1 MLLTLLLA
9 SSIANAPS
17 VEEIL
22 ERAIEVQRQHE
33 EAGNEVK
40 YNYELLSVTEKLDK
54 NGDVKEVEKHLFE
67 SSHIENIAYER
78 LVEKNGKS
86 LTQKELKREAK
97 RERNFRKKL
106 AKGEAQ
112 HNDAEERVTFDEELI
127 ARYDFELDDV
137 RDVFGRKTYIV
148 SYRPKPGKLQE
159 KKRMDR
165 LLNKTTGSL
174 WIDAETFQIA
184 RVEFELAERVK
195 LWWGMLG
202 SISKMKGTFMRHPV
216 SEDIDIWL
224 PERANFYIQ
233 GRVLFRSLH
242 VREKVFWSDFARR
255 RQLKI
260 AASPSSE
267 SPEKPR

>member
-159 KKRMDR
+159 KSAWIACSIKPRA
-165 LLNKTTGSL
+165 LFGSTRRRSRSH
-174 WIDAETFQIA
+174 ASSSSSPS
-184 RVEFELAERVK
+184 VSSSGG
-195 LWWGMLG
+195 GMLG

>member
-9 SSIANAPS
+9 VSLANGPS
-17 VEEIL
+17 VDEIL

-67 SSHIENIAYER
+67 SSHIENVAYER
-78 LVEKNGKS
+78 LIEKNGKA

-97 RERNFRKKL
+97 REQNFRKKL

-137 RDVFGRKTYIV
+137 RDVSGRKTYV
-148 SYRPKPGKLQE
+148 LSYRPKPGKLPE

-165 LLNKTTGSL
+165 LLNKTTGAL

-184 RVEFELAERVK
+184 RVEFELTERVR

-202 SISKMKGTFMRHPV
+202 SLSKMKGSFMRHPV

-224 PERANFYIQ
+224 PERANFYLQ
-233 GRVLFRSLH
+233 GRVFFRSLH
-242 VREKVFWSDFARR
+242 VREKVVWSDFARR
-255 RQLKI
+255 QPNL
-260 AASPSSE
+260 AE
-267 SPEKPR
+267 SVTLENPEKPK